1 MSEVTESIP
10 LKLPLDIVAIQ
21 KCIPHQYPF
30 LLIDRVT
37 ELTPGERCVAF
48 KNISMTDPHLQG
60 HFPGNPV
67 MPGVLMVEAVAQA
80 AGVLGNFTKEGGLQ
94 QCLLTEITSARFR
107 RQVVPGDQLR
117 IEVNV
122 QKSRGAFFWFE
133 ARCTVDGD
141 VAAEVTLSAYL
152 K

>member
-1 MSEVTESIP
+1 MAEQIE
-10 LKLPLDIVAIQ
+10 LKLPMDINEIQ
-21 KCIPHQYPF
+21 KCIPHKFPF

-37 ELTPGERCVAF
+37 EVVPGERCVAL
-48 KNISMTDPHLQG
+48 KNVSMTDPNLQG

-80 AGVLGNFTKEGGLQ
+80 AGVLGYFTKQGGMH

-117 IEVNV
+117 IEVKV

-133 ARCTVDGD
+133 ALCTVGD
-141 VAAEVTLSAYL
+141 EIAAEVTLSAYL

>member
-1 MSEVTESIP
+1 MGEQIE
-10 LKLPLDIVAIQ
+10 LKLPLDINDIQ
-21 KCIPHQYPF
+21 KCILHKYPF
-30 LLIDRVT
+30 LLIDRVI
-37 ELTPGERCVAF
+37 ELVPGVSCVAI

-80 AGVLGNFTKEGGLQ
+80 AGVLGHFTKEGGMQ

-107 RQVVPGDQLR
+107 RQVIPGDQLR
-117 IEVNV
+117 IDVKV
-122 QKSRGAFFWFE
+122 HKSRGAFFWFE
-133 ARCTVDGD
+133 AKCTVDKE